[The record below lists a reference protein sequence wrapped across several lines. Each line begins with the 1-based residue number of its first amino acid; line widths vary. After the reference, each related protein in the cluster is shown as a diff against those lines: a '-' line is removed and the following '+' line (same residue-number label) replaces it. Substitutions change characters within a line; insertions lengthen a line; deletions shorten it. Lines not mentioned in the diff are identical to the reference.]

1 MIMVLKPQCFLLLL
15 LLTSFIL
22 LLQTI
27 LKSSDE
33 DVLKLKR
40 EEISSSGYSLSKILL
55 LES

>member
-1 MIMVLKPQCFLLLL
+1 MVLKPQCFLLLL
-15 LLTSFIL
+15 LLISFIL